1 MSATPYVQIF
11 GLDFTAIMDGEDSM
25 QANGGGRKV
34 DEFSLPEWKRAYVT
48 DQGREAKKWSGEV
61 FSTTLQDITDFLQE
75 VNRAPPDS
83 EFYFMD
89 SDLCYYASLA
99 SATFRRP
106 SQHLRG
112 TTNFANRYHADF
124 EITSN
129 EPYAFGARQGLL
141 YDDDVALPATS
152 TTLTNAGTEVNTI
165 DYVAASGYFDG
176 GYYTKDLKLSI
187 NDYDL
192 PLISQMMAHDQFELS
207 RWGEVEHSYQLNL
220 NRPYETLQND
230 LWGDAFCYGGSM
242 DGESL
247 TLVDGQVMFPFTG
260 PLPIS
265 ESPPPTLE
273 FHVQSGTIEVYQ
285 AFAGDISDIVI
296 VDATVRKGSNIVQIP
311 DCDGLEFVSF
321 GLVGSGVI
329 TDCKATVKRYLAE
342 SELPE
347 IEIDDTFTI
356 EVSDG
361 SYSNHTLSSL
371 IADYREKYW
380 F

>member
-1 MSATPYVQIF
+1 MSDAPYVQIF
-11 GLDFTAIMDGEDSM
+11 GLDFSAIMDGEDSM
-25 QANGGGRKV
+25 QATGGGRKV
-34 DEFSLPEWKRAYVT
+34 DEFSLPEWKRAYTT

-61 FSTTLQDITDFLQE
+61 WSYTLQDLKDFLQE

-99 SATFRRP
+99 SAAFSKPSIYSQGTKNYYNATF
-106 SQHLRG
+106 
-112 TTNFANRYHADF
+112 
-124 EITSN
+124 EVTSN
-129 EPYAFGARQGLL
+129 EPFAFGSRQGLL
-141 YDDDVALPATS
+141 YDEDVALPSTS
-152 TTLTNAGTEVNTI
+152 ATLTNSGTEVNTI

-176 GYYTKDLKLSI
+176 SYYTKDLKLSI

-192 PLISQMMAHDQFELS
+192 SLIARMMGHDLFELS
-207 RWGEVEHSYQLNL
+207 RWGEVEHSYQINF

-230 LWGDAFCYGGSM
+230 LWGSDFCYGGSM
-242 DGESL
+242 DADSL
-247 TLVDGQVMFPFTG
+247 TLSSGQLMFPFTG

-265 ESPPPTLE
+265 ESPPPTLD
-273 FHVQSGTIEVYQ
+273 FHVESGTFVVYQ
-285 AFAGDISDIVI
+285 AFAGDISDIAL
-296 VDATVRKGSNIVQIP
+296 VDADVRKGSNSIEIP

-347 IEIDDTFTI
+347 IEVDDTFAI

-361 SYSNHTLSSL
+361 SYSNHMLSSL
-371 IADYREKYW
+371 IADYRDKFW

>member
-11 GLDFTAIMDGEDSM
+11 GLDFSSIMDGEDSM
-25 QANGGGRKV
+25 QANGGNRKI
-34 DEFSLPEWKRAYVT
+34 DEFSLPEWKRAYT
-48 DQGREAKKWSGEV
+48 SDEGREAKKWSGEV
-61 FSTTLQDITDFLQE
+61 WSYTLQDVKDFLEE

-99 SATFRRP
+99 SAGFVRP

-112 TTNFANRYHADF
+112 TPNFANRYHADF
-124 EITSN
+124 EVTSN
-129 EPYAFGARQGLL
+129 EPFAFGARQGLL
-141 YDDDVALPATS
+141 YDDDVPLPAAS
-152 TTLTNAGTEVNTI
+152 TTLTNSGTEVNTL
-165 DYVAASGYFDG
+165 DYLAACGYFDG
-176 GYYTKDLKLSI
+176 SYYTKDLKVTV
-187 NDYDL
+187 NDYEL
-192 PLISQMMAHDQFELS
+192 SLIAQMMAHDQFELS
-207 RWGEVEHSYQLNL
+207 RWGEVEHSYQVNF
-220 NRPYETLQND
+220 NRPYETLQSD
-230 LWGDAFCYGGSM
+230 LWGSTFCYGGSM
-242 DGESL
+242 DGSSL
-247 TLVDGQVMFPFTG
+247 TLSTGQIMFPFCG

-265 ESPPPTLE
+265 ESPPPVLD
-273 FHVQSGTIEVYQ
+273 FHVVSGTWWVYQ
-285 AFAGDISDIVI
+285 AFSGNLSDKSL
-296 VDATVRKGSNIVQIP
+296 VDVEVRKGHNYIQIP

-347 IEIDDTFTI
+347 IEVDDEFTI

-361 SYSNHTLSSL
+361 SYSNHMLSSL
-371 IADYREKYW
+371 IADYRDKFW